1 MWVLGLKGFIID
13 LRPFPSRVNFCK
25 NPLLT
30 TTIFRNLA
38 TQFLQFGVAQI
49 G

>member
-13 LRPFPSRVNFCK
+13 FRPFPSKVNFCK
-25 NPLLT
+25 NPHLR

-38 TQFLQFGVAQI
+38 TQFLQFGVVQI

>member
-13 LRPFPSRVNFCK
+13 FRPFASKVNFCK
-25 NPLLT
+25 NPHLR

-38 TQFLQFGVAQI
+38 TQFLQFGVVQI